1 MAGTRKKRLLTP
13 EMFDL
18 NERGE
23 VVIRENDLLNRVKS
37 AKDGDGPSEHG
48 VGIGI
53 VLVE

>member
-23 VVIRENDLLNRVKS
+23 VVIRENDLLDRVQS
-37 AKDGDGPSEHG
+37 AKDADGPSEHG
-48 VGIGI
+48 VSVGII
-53 VLVE
+53 LVK